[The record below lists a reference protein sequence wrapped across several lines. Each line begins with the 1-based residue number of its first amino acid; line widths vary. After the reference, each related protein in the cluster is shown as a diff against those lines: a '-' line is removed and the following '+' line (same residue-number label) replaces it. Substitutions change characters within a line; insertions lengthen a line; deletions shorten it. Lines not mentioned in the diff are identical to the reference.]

1 MIGQLD
7 KYTGLRLLNL
17 LSTIPYT
24 VFLRS
29 FVYIW
34 HIRESKFRKQLQEVI
49 YQSKKFVMIY
59 LLTIFAIYLSFL
71 NLKNE
76 LFKQIYWI
84 KIANIV
90 MSSAPV

>member
-1 MIGQLD
+1 M
-7 KYTGLRLLNL
+7 
-17 LSTIPYT
+17 

-34 HIRESKFRKQLQEVI
+34 YIRESKFRKQLQEVI

-59 LLTIFAIYLSFL
+59 LLTIFAIYLSVFS
-71 NLKNE
+71 LKNK
-76 LFKQIYWI
+76 LSKQIYWI

-90 MSSAPV
+90 MRSAPV